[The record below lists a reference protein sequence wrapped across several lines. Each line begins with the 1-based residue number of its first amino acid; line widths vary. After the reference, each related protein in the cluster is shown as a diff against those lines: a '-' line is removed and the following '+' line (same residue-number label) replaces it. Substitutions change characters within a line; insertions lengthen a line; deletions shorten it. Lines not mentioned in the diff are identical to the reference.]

1 MLYNFELTSLYQN
14 NFSVMQLLNEAFHF
28 TSASNLYKMRI
39 YVSLTQFKNIKH
51 FLFFMKS
58 DKKLYLFNLWVQDS
72 SPKKENSVIKK
83 KYLELYLDIMEVNSY
98 IFFCAQDKKETHTGT
113 PWELVM
119 MADCSFFTIPLLN
132 DQLCLETMENQLSL

>member
-1 MLYNFELTSLYQN
+1 MWDSFSRFAMEELQMLYNFELTSLYQN

-83 KYLELYLDIMEVNSY
+83 SIWKYIW
-98 IFFCAQDKKETHTGT
+98 I
-113 PWELVM
+113 
-119 MADCSFFTIPLLN
+119 
-132 DQLCLETMENQLSL
+132 